1 MVNFAEGPLLSSQA
15 APSQARGLGGG
26 GGGGAVYGA
35 PPHTVPQLCFN
46 FFIVRLCLELLFQLL
61 EEQRW

>member
-26 GGGGAVYGA
+26 TYGA

-46 FFIVRLCLELLFQLL
+46 FFIVRLCLKLLFQLL